1 MNESIVT
8 EAKNQVL
15 NGQVILYLDV
25 CHDTILSQR
34 LKAHSNA
41 SNTAATL
48 QTVGDDVDDI
58 KKEQSALQGRVTSIE
73 EKLDLVLDIMQ
84 SRYRPP
90 VERV

>member
-15 NGQVILYLDV
+15 NGQVSCVYV

-34 LKAHSNA
+34 FKAHSNA